1 MINISD
7 KFKNAMKQP
16 VKELDAY
23 LLLDDGTKIS
33 SSNYLIDLKLSA
45 ETTICKTAMRK
56 LEVSYLSSKILLD
69 KWVQVFVGVRIEDGE
84 FEYINYGSFL
94 ITETSTSEDKETTK
108 IVGYDKM
115 INSMVNY
122 EVIEMEYPIDIFSY
136 TQKICEACNLEL
148 ANETLVNG
156 DITVDRELWE
166 NITDTTYRDILTQ
179 IAEVTCSMCIIGQ
192 DDKVYF
198 NPIKKDSLDVMTYD
212 NLRTFKIEEL
222 YGEIN
227 YVILGRDPVV
237 GEDIFEKDEE
247 SIEKNGLT
255 EFRIDNNQ
263 FLDAKREDVIKQIY
277 DGLHGFKF
285 HPSELS
291 TEGHG
296 WYEIG
301 DIITIRN
308 NEEQEFNTIVLNFSL
323 QVDGGIKETI
333 KSSAETK
340 TQSRYQYKSPLA
352 KEVRNTEIRVNKQD
366 QVIEGVVTDVSATQ
380 ENLTNVTQTVDDITT
395 QVEENKYYIDE
406 DGNRQLISEEVFNLR
421 QNITGSEFTIKSTSG
436 NNIFMNSIGMFGL
449 DYWDDTTAE
458 PYTNTNIQMV
468 TGEMSCWRLN
478 TGKHTQVVTNLKN
491 GIYTIGF
498 LYKKLKNLSNVSVTI
513 NGVKYDLFFDNDKY
527 RIDYEDEPVLWE
539 DDNIYYFDEE
549 YEEAF
554 GDYYDFSRTI
564 EVKDNTLTI
573 TFDSDSD
580 ASCYICNLMGNP
592 GYVLQ
597 PYCHSINETT
607 TDTVQIGKG
616 IQIESSSMNT
626 YFRADADGTRI
637 FNKNTKEVISEFTDK
652 GIITKDLQVRGTAQ
666 IVGLL
671 VMKVGNQT
679 WITGIEEEI

>member
-1 MINISD
+1 MI
-7 KFKNAMKQP
+7 
-16 VKELDAY
+16 Y
-23 LLLDDGTKIS
+23 
-33 SSNYLIDLKLSA
+33 
-45 ETTICKTAMRK
+45 
-56 LEVSYLSSKILLD
+56 
-69 KWVQVFVGVRIEDGE
+69 
-84 FEYINYGSFL
+84 FL
-94 ITETSTSEDKETTK
+94 ILKK
-108 IVGYDKM
+108 Y
-115 INSMVNY
+115 
-122 EVIEMEYPIDIFSY
+122 
-136 TQKICEACNLEL
+136 EACNLEL
-148 ANETLVNG
+148 GNETLLNG

-198 NPIKKDSLDVMTYD
+198 NPIKKESLEVLTYN
-212 NLRTFKIEEL
+212 NLKTFKIEEL

-247 SIEKNGLT
+247 SIKENGLT

-285 HPSELS
+285 HPSDLS
-291 TEGHG
+291 VEGHG

-301 DIITIRN
+301 DIVTIRN
-308 NEEQEFNTIVLNFSL
+308 NEEQEFDTIVLNYSL
-323 QVDGGIKETI
+323 QVDGGIKETV

-366 QVIEGVVTDVSATQ
+366 QVIEGVVTDVSATR
-380 ENLTNVTQTVDDITT
+380 ENLSNVTQTVDDITT
-395 QVEENKYYIDE
+395 QVEDNKYYIDE

-436 NNIFMNSIGMFGL
+436 NNIFMNSIGLFGL

-468 TGEMSCWRLN
+468 TGEMSCWLLN
-478 TGKHTQVVTNLKN
+478 NGKHTQVVTNLKN

-498 LYKKLKNLSNVSVTI
+498 LYKKLKFLSNTSVTI
-513 NGVKYDLFFDNDKY
+513 NGVKYDLFLDNDKY
-527 RIDYEDEPVLWE
+527 RIDYEDEPVIWE
-539 DDNIYYFDEE
+539 EDNIYYFDEE

-637 FNKNTKEVISEFTDK
+637 LNKNTNKVISEFTDK
-652 GIITKDLQVRGTAQ
+652 GIITNDLQVKGIAQ
-666 IVGLL
+666 ISGLL